1 MLHRFKMGALEENC
15 LGFLNFNF
23 NVFVLLIYEKIPQ
36 LPLIVYRNE
45 KKYFVILGLLRGTQ
59 LIEFSIFLFFLI

>member
-15 LGFLNFNF
+15 LRFLNLNF
-23 NVFVLLIYEKIPQ
+23 NVFVFLIYQKIPQ
-36 LPLIVYRNE
+36 SPLIVYCNE

-59 LIEFSIFLFFLI
+59 LIAFSIYLFFLI